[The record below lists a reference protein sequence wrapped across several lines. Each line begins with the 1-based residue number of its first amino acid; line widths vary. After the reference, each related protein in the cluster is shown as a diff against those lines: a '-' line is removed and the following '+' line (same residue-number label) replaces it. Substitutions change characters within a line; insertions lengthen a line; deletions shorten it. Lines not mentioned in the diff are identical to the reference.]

1 MTLQTASRAMRV
13 GMALVQARRVSALVD
28 VQLGATPLQRLQPAL
43 LQTAVSRVLWDCT
56 LPQREVL
63 ISVTAL
69 RATPVAMVMLVVL
82 SANVQELVLLGAT
95 PLRQLPLAR
104 QHQIASVV
112 MQAPSFPPL
121 VARART
127 IALIVPSVSTSM

>member
-1 MTLQTASRAMRV
+1 MTVL
-13 GMALVQARRVSALVD
+13 
-28 VQLGATPLQRLQPAL
+28 LGATPLHRLL
-43 LQTAVSRVLWDCT
+43 LGQHRPAVSRVLWDCIV
-56 LPQREVL
+56 PQREAL

-69 RATPVAMVMLVVL
+69 RVMRVGMVMLVVL

-95 PLRQLPLAR
+95 PLRQLPLVR

>member
-1 MTLQTASRAMRV
+1 MRV
-13 GMALVQARRVSALVD
+13 GMELHEALQISALAD
-28 VQLGATPLQRLQPAL
+28 VQLGATPPHQLQQGPLRP
-43 LQTAVSRVLWDCT
+43 
-56 LPQREVL
+56 
-63 ISVTAL
+63 IAL
-69 RATPVAMVMLVVL
+69 RVMRVGMAMLVVL

-112 MQAPSFPPL
+112 MQAPSFRPL